1 MRSPTNVKDVQRLT
15 GQMAN
20 EVVCD
25 DPRKANE
32 TCGSPYIL
40 YLENE
45 VVFDDHKKAKELE
58 KNVCRFTTINGYC

>member
-1 MRSPTNVKDVQRLT
+1 
-15 GQMAN
+15 MAN